1 MNGLLSRF
9 VRLCRLMCGRSPTFR
24 QILFQTLR
32 GSAPT
37 KGVAPEQSRS
47 RERWGRAATAHQTAK
62 PRPILNG
69 RLTLSRAIAFVILGS
84 SLSLIFLVVL
94 KSHALGNSRSESPAT
109 ESNQQQM
116 QFPEGLDYSKFL
128 HSNANHARLPCL
140 LCHRRETN
148 AARPLLPGGNSHL
161 PCAGC
166 HAQQFSSSDGPI
178 CTICH
183 SDVKSGALKPFPRLH
198 SFRMKFDHARHLN
211 MGSIGCATCHR
222 PTRGG
227 VALSIPSGFNAH
239 ATCFACHTPGAQS
252 GGRDIS
258 SCGTCHQLGGYS
270 RTPEGAQAF
279 RVGFN
284 HAKHQKLT
292 CNQCH
297 QARAGMPQRRQVT
310 SPEPLNHHATG
321 RGLSCMS
328 CHNGKRAFGGDDFTV
343 CTRCHTGT
351 TWHF

>member
-1 MNGLLSRF
+1 MSALFRKVSGSTGAERGPLRVISVLLCASVVSVWR
-9 VRLCRLMCGRSPTFR
+9 RNPTIKTQRTTEVTQR
-24 QILFQTLR
+24 QR
-32 GSAPT
+32 VVS
-37 KGVAPEQSRS
+37 GVAVFLLLGTLTS
-47 RERWGRAATAHQTAK
+47 
-62 PRPILNG
+62 
-69 RLTLSRAIAFVILGS
+69 LTLALLNEHSLAFT
-84 SLSLIFLVVL
+84 
-94 KSHALGNSRSESPAT
+94 AAA
-109 ESNQQQM
+109 QQSTSGQEQM
-116 QFPEGLDYSKFL
+116 QFPGGLDYSKFL

-148 AARPLLPGGNSHL
+148 AARPLLPGGNGHL

-211 MGSIGCATCHR
+211 MGSISCATCHR

-227 VALSIPSGFNAH
+227 VALSIPSGFYAH
-239 ATCFACHTPGAQS
+239 ATCFRCHTPGAQS

-270 RTPEGAQAF
+270 RTPEVAQAF

-328 CHNGKRAFGGDDFTV
+328 CHNGKRAFGGDDFSV
-343 CTRCHTGT
+343 CTRCHKGT